1 MAESIATTEPRRSRG
16 VWRRSRLWLGVA
28 VLGGT
33 LVGWSF
39 WRESGDSVP
48 NLSATKPAWVLRL
61 TAGAPTRYEA
71 LFRVGNGV
79 RVLTG
84 VTPAEWRV
92 EKAALVAQF
101 RSLPAGLTL
110 ELAVRDP
117 DGASWTSKY
126 PRVSREKALTHYC
139 TRGRYWIPR
148 IGESGT
154 TEEVWGARER
164 IRKPWTPSLSW
175 RAPTEDEVRS
185 IPSAEPWPSSD
196 VAAAGGG

>member
-1 MAESIATTEPRRSRG
+1 MAESIATTERRRTRG
-16 VWRRSRLWLGVA
+16 GRRGSGFWLGIGI
-28 VLGGT
+28 LGGS
-33 LVGWSF
+33 LVGWGF

-48 NLSATKPAWVLRL
+48 RLSATKPAWVLRL

-71 LFRVGNGV
+71 LFRVGNRM

-101 RSLPAGLTL
+101 RSLPAGLNL
-110 ELAVRDP
+110 ELTVRDP
-117 DGASWTSKY
+117 DGASWSSRY
-126 PRVSREKALTHYC
+126 PQMSQDKALTHYC

-148 IGESGT
+148 IGEAGT
-154 TEEVWGARER
+154 TEAVWGAREW
-164 IRKPWTPSLSW
+164 IRKPWTHSLSW
-175 RAPTEDEVRS
+175 RSPTEEELRS